1 MDKKLQGEVPV
12 RHEHMFALKDV
23 SENEDTGT
31 KGVQGWEVL
40 KRTRKCGG
48 RKRER
53 LIDRGN
59 KKEIKRANG
68 DEEDPKGCQV

>member
-1 MDKKLQGEVPV
+1 
-12 RHEHMFALKDV
+12 MFALKDV

-31 KGVQGWEVL
+31 EREFRVGGIEED
-40 KRTRKCGG
+40 RREGGG

-68 DEEDPKGCQV
+68 DE